1 MTSVDVLSSGD
12 TAPSVPDQAEL
23 VDRTIANGF
32 VWLTFPREL
41 EVRFLREGASKRFL
55 MMVVAGLASI
65 VLFAGVIIADF
76 LMMRSVVPLALFIRG
91 LMYGPVIVAGLL
103 VARRL
108 NKPALNEWLIAGAGV
123 WATLLQSYIIL
134 QGSGPW
140 AVARVV
146 DLNIIVVYTC
156 ALARFWPAVAL
167 AATVG
172 AVHAFLVTTM
182 PDGTGI
188 LVPTTTLLM
197 VTSTAFVLYGNYKL
211 EHDERMAFLLDARE
225 QALHAELTATNK
237 RLTHMATTDVLTQVA
252 NRRYFEGFLAECWQR
267 AQAQGRVLSLMVL
280 DVDYFKLYNDL
291 YSHQAGDRCLVG
303 VARALESCIR
313 RPGDL
318 VARWGG
324 EEFVVVMMDTDMEAA
339 AAAAERIRD
348 AVARMGLAHQ
358 GSRCSTHVTL
368 SGGCMTMRPQAHGEW
383 TQLVQM
389 ADEALYRAK
398 AAGRDRIVVTADD
411 AMPDLK
417 VGAV

>member
-1 MTSVDVLSSGD
+1 M
-12 TAPSVPDQAEL
+12 PDQAEL
-23 VDRTIANGF
+23 VDHTITKGF
-32 VWLTFPREL
+32 VWLKFPHKL
-41 EVRFLREGASKRFL
+41 EKRFLREGASRRFL

-65 VLFAGVIIADF
+65 GLFAGVIIADF
-76 LMMRSVVPLALFIRG
+76 LMMRSVVPVALFVRG
-91 LMYGPVIVAGLL
+91 LMYGPVIVMGLL
-103 VARRL
+103 MARKL
-108 NKPALNEWLIAGAGV
+108 NRPALNEWLVAGAGV

-146 DLNIIVVYTC
+146 ELNIIVVYTC
-156 ALARFWPAVAL
+156 ALARFWPAVVL

-172 AVHAFLVTTM
+172 AVHAFLVSTM
-182 PDGTGI
+182 PDGTGV

-225 QALHAELTATNK
+225 QALQAELTATNQ

-280 DVDYFKLYNDL
+280 DVDDFKLYNDL
-291 YSHQAGDRCLVG
+291 YGHQAGDRCLVG

-348 AVARMGLAHQ
+348 AVARLGLTHH
-358 GSRCSTHVTL
+358 GSRCATHVTI
-368 SGGCMTMRPQAHGEW
+368 SGGCVTSRPDARGEW
-383 TQLVQM
+383 TQMVEM

-398 AAGRDRIVVTADD
+398 AAGRDRIVVTGDD
-411 AMPDLK
+411 ALPDVK